1 MRYNNY
7 HSHTHK
13 SSIFTP
19 DTYIKIEDYC
29 KRIVELGHDTY
40 FTTEHGFGGDI
51 FEAREMCD
59 KYGLKCKF
67 GLEGYIVKDP
77 LGVDENEKR
86 DASNYHIVII
96 PKTNIARKKVNKI
109 NSRAHKEGFY
119 YKPRIFLEDL
129 LTLDKN
135 DVIITTACVAGFVK
149 NKKGMEEI
157 FMPLYEHFGNN
168 LFLEVQSHNH
178 INQVTHNEK
187 ILDLQQK
194 YGLNIISAN
203 DSHYI
208 YPQDA
213 SKRELLLA
221 GKHIKYD
228 DEGGFILDYPDIDI
242 LVERYR
248 NQGVLNEKQITE
260 AIENT
265 LVFDDFEPIDI
276 NKESKMPNI
285 YPDLTEEERYDKLEK
300 LTWNNFYNMIVPEDR
315 IEEQDL
321 PKYKEKLAHCLKVV
335 KDTMEMQTQ
344 DYFLLD
350 EKLVNLA
357 IDKYGGVL
365 TRSSRGSAGA
375 FYLNR
380 VLNLTQLDSDTT
392 DIPMYPDRFMSVAR
406 TLENRSYPDLDLN
419 VVDQEPFVKASKE
432 LLGEFGCYP
441 MVAYGT
447 MGLSESFRNVCR
459 SKGMEFDEFNEVGK
473 EIEKHENDSK
483 WKSYIDEAKEL
494 VGTVV
499 SASIHP
505 CSYLLFSGDIE
516 HELGVIRVGKAICTP
531 ITSNESDD
539 WKYLKNDYLIVSVWE
554 IISNVF
560 ERIGIPIMSLKQL
573 RESVDKKTWDIYSKG
588 LTCTVNQVDSDW
600 GTSLAKRYKPRS
612 IDEVAMLTAA
622 IRPSF
627 DSWRDSFINREDF
640 TNHNKYMDDLLKSTN
655 KYILFQENLMQYF
668 EWLGISPAESIG
680 LIKKISKKKIK
691 KEDFDKLVDRIKE
704 AWVQQ
709 TGNIE
714 GFYENW
720 EMIQNCMAY
729 SFNCV
734 SGNTRLMRSSS
745 NNKYK
750 PTIKEMYNIMNSRQY
765 AIKSGHY
772 SLYTKYHHCGY
783 GFALSMFEDG
793 RLHQNQIVGISYA
806 GIKSTYKV
814 ITKTGKSIVC
824 TDNHKFPTPNGK
836 FMLKDL
842 KIGDILYCAGEY
854 DNTKYNYTLTNGDFK
869 KNFPQKGELGFQE
882 IPNGASVVYDRAR
895 LIHVLNKDCCEIC
908 GKEYSEDCSFEQH
921 HKDGDSTNN
930 CVENYLWLC
939 NSCHKKE
946 HYRNLNRNKKYDKGI
961 PVYEDEIVSIEYQ
974 KEEDVYDIS
983 MLAPAHNFLTDNG
996 LVTSNSPHAIGYGYD
1011 SVYCAYLKSHYPL
1024 EYYSVVLNIYQD
1036 DQVRTSK
1043 LISEMAYFKISLKNI
1058 LFGFSKGD
1066 YGFDKKT
1073 NSIYKGIK
1081 SIKFMNSNISDELYA
1096 LSSNK
1101 YKYFVDLLKDI
1112 ADRTSVNSRQLEILI
1127 KLDYFREFGNSK
1139 LLWTINKK
1147 FVELKQGEANVF
1159 KQESVN
1165 EDQISFFGVM
1175 PKSLSEKY
1183 KSDPLI
1189 SMICKKYEFTEKT
1202 SGCMDILR
1210 ECEEYYRCTV
1220 TDDFSIGEKI
1230 EVQNEYVGYVDF
1242 CTHKPEDRTR
1252 LLILDIFPLRSKKT
1266 NEVWANKLK
1275 TCSLGTGKPGEILVY
1290 ENVFQNNPLSKYDV
1304 INVNTE
1310 SLTKKEW
1317 QGRTSWYLNYY
1328 NIEKE
1333 A

>member
-29 KRIVELGHDTY
+29 KRIVELGHDAY

-59 KYGLKCKF
+59 KYGIKCKF

-149 NKKGMEEI
+149 NEKGMEEI

-178 INQVTHNEK
+178 INQVKHNEK
-187 ILDLQQK
+187 ILDLQK
-194 YGLNIISAN
+194 RYGLSIISAN

-208 YPQDA
+208 YPQDS
-213 SKRELLLA
+213 SKRDLLLA
-221 GKHIKYD
+221 GKHIKYE
-228 DEGGFILDYPDIDI
+228 DEGGFILDYPDVDT
-242 LVERYR
+242 LVERYK
-248 NQGVLNEKQITE
+248 NQGVLNDRQINQ

-265 LVFDDFEPIDI
+265 LVFDSFETIDI

-285 YPDLTEEERYDKLEK
+285 YPDLTEDERYNKLEK
-300 LTWNNFYNMIVPEDR
+300 LTWDNFYNIIVPEDN
-315 IEEQDL
+315 ITNEDL
-321 PKYKEKLAHCLKVV
+321 PKYKEKLSHCLKVI

-357 IDKYGGVL
+357 INKYGGIL

-419 VVDQEPFVKASKE
+419 IVDQEPFVKASKE
-432 LLGEFGCYP
+432 LLGEYGCYP

-459 SKGMEFDEFNEVGK
+459 SKGMEFDEFNDVGK
-473 EIEKHENDSK
+473 EVEKHENDSK
-483 WKSYIDEAKEL
+483 WKPYIDEAKEL

-499 SASIHP
+499 SASMHP

-516 HELGVIRVGKAICTP
+516 YELGVIRVGKAICTP

-539 WKYLKNDYLIVSVWE
+539 WKYLKNDYLLVSVWD
-554 IISNVF
+554 IISKVF
-560 ERIGIPIMSLKQL
+560 ERIGKPIMSLREL
-573 RESVDKKTWDIYSKG
+573 RESVDEKTWDIYSKG

-600 GTSLAKRYKPRS
+600 GTSLAKRYKPKS

-627 DSWRDSFINREDF
+627 DAWRDSFINREDF

-709 TGNIE
+709 TGNID

-734 SGNTRLMRSSS
+734 SGDTRLMRGKW
-745 NNKYK
+745 NIGYN
-750 PTIKEMYNIMNSRQY
+750 PTVKEMYYSYNSKY
-765 AIKSGHY
+765 AM
-772 SLYTKYHHCGY
+772 
-783 GFALSMFEDG
+783 SMYEDG
-793 RLHQNQIVGISYA
+793 TVHKNKICGIRYA

-814 ITKTGKSIVC
+814 ITKTGNSIVC
-824 TDNHKFPTPNGK
+824 TDNHKFPTLTGEKMLSELKVGDKLFCLGK
-836 FMLKDL
+836 AFYLR
-842 KIGDILYCAGEY
+842 
-854 DNTKYNYTLTNGDFK
+854 
-869 KNFPQKGELGFQE
+869 KNK
-882 IPNGASVVYDRAR
+882 
-895 LIHVLNKDCCEIC
+895 
-908 GKEYSEDCSFEQH
+908 
-921 HKDGDSTNN
+921 
-930 CVENYLWLC
+930 
-939 NSCHKKE
+939 
-946 HYRNLNRNKKYDKGI
+946 
-961 PVYEDEIVSIEYQ
+961 VYEDEIISIDYQ
-974 KEEDVYDIS
+974 KDEDVYDIS
-983 MLAPAHNFLTDNG
+983 MLAPAHNFLTDSG
-996 LVTSNSPHAIGYGYD
+996 IVTSNSPHAIGYGYD

-1024 EYYSVVLNIYQD
+1024 EYYSIVLNIYQD

-1043 LISEMAYFKISLKNI
+1043 LISEMSYFKISLKNI

-1066 YGFDKKT
+1066 YGFDKET

-1081 SIKFMNSNISDELYA
+1081 SIKFMNSNISEELYA
-1096 LSSNK
+1096 LSKNK

-1112 ADRTSVNSRQLEILI
+1112 ADKTSVNSRQLEILI

-1147 FVELKQGEANVF
+1147 FIELKQGNANVF
-1159 KQESVN
+1159 KQENIN
-1165 EDQISFFGVM
+1165 EDQISFFGIM

-1189 SMICKKYEFTEKT
+1189 SMISKKYEFTNREE
-1202 SGCMDILR
+1202 GCMDILR
-1210 ECEEYYRCTV
+1210 ECEEYYKCTI
-1220 TDDFSIGEKI
+1220 TNDFSIGEKI

-1266 NEVWANKLK
+1266 NEVWANKIK
-1275 TCSLGTGKPGEILVY
+1275 TCSLGTGKPGEILIY
-1290 ENVFQNNPLSKYDV
+1290 EKYFQTNQLSKYDV
-1304 INVNTE
+1304 INVNAE

-1317 QGRTSWYLNYY
+1317 QGKTSWYLNYY
-1328 NIEKE
+1328 NIERDI
-1333 A
+1333 

>member
-59 KYGLKCKF
+59 KYGIKCKF

-96 PKTNIARKKVNKI
+96 PKTNLARKKINKI

-149 NKKGMEEI
+149 NEKGMEEI
-157 FMPLYEHFGNN
+157 FMPLYKHFGKN

-178 INQVTHNEK
+178 INQIKHNEK
-187 ILDLQQK
+187 IIDLQQK

-213 SKRELLLA
+213 SKRELLLS

-228 DEGGFILDYPDIDI
+228 DEGGFILDYPDTDT

-248 NQGVLNEKQITE
+248 SQGVLNEKQITE

-265 LVFDDFEPIDI
+265 LVFDDFETIDI

-285 YPDLTEEERYDKLEK
+285 YPELTEEERYNKLEK
-300 LTWNNFYNMIVPEDR
+300 LTWDNFYNMIVPEDK
-315 IEEQDL
+315 ITEEDL
-321 PKYKEKLAHCLKVV
+321 PKYKEKMAHCLKVV

-473 EIEKHENDSK
+473 EIEKHENDTK

-554 IISNVF
+554 IISKVF
-560 ERIGIPIMSLKQL
+560 ERIGIPIMSLKEL
-573 RESVDKKTWDIYSKG
+573 RESVDEKTWDIYSKG

-600 GTSLAKRYKPRS
+600 GTSLAKRYKPKS

-627 DSWRDSFINREDF
+627 DAWRDSFINREDF

-729 SFNCV
+729 SFN
-734 SGNTRLMRSSS
+734 
-745 NNKYK
+745 
-750 PTIKEMYNIMNSRQY
+750 
-765 AIKSGHY
+765 
-772 SLYTKYHHCGY
+772 
-783 GFALSMFEDG
+783 
-793 RLHQNQIVGISYA
+793 
-806 GIKSTYKV
+806 
-814 ITKTGKSIVC
+814 
-824 TDNHKFPTPNGK
+824 
-836 FMLKDL
+836 
-842 KIGDILYCAGEY
+842 
-854 DNTKYNYTLTNGDFK
+854 
-869 KNFPQKGELGFQE
+869 
-882 IPNGASVVYDRAR
+882 
-895 LIHVLNKDCCEIC
+895 
-908 GKEYSEDCSFEQH
+908 
-921 HKDGDSTNN
+921 
-930 CVENYLWLC
+930 
-939 NSCHKKE
+939 
-946 HYRNLNRNKKYDKGI
+946 
-961 PVYEDEIVSIEYQ
+961 
-974 KEEDVYDIS
+974 
-983 MLAPAHNFLTDNG
+983 
-996 LVTSNSPHAIGYGYD
+996 SPHAIGYGYD

-1043 LISEMAYFKISLKNI
+1043 LIGEMAYFKISLKNI
-1058 LFGFSKGD
+1058 QFGFSKGD
-1066 YGFDKKT
+1066 YGFDKET

-1159 KQESVN
+1159 KQENVN

-1290 ENVFQNNPLSKYDV
+1290 EKVFQNNPLSKYDV

>member
-1 MRYNNY
+1 MIHMRYNNY

-29 KRIVELGHDTY
+29 KRIAELGHDTY

-59 KYGLKCKF
+59 KYGIKCKF

-77 LGVDENEKR
+77 LGLDENEKR

-96 PKTNIARKKVNKI
+96 PKTNIARKKINKI

-129 LTLDKN
+129 LTLDK
-135 DVIITTACVAGFVK
+135 DEVVITTACVAGFIR
-149 NKKGMEEI
+149 NEKGVEEV
-157 FMPLYEHFGNN
+157 FTPLYQHFGQN

-178 INQVTHNEK
+178 INQIKHNEK
-187 ILDLQQK
+187 VLELQNK
-194 YGLNIISAN
+194 YNLNIISAN

-213 SKRELLLA
+213 SKRDLLLA

-228 DEGGFILDYPDIDI
+228 DEGGFILDYPDIDT

-248 NQGVLNEKQITE
+248 TQGVLNESQITQ

-265 LVFDDFEPIDI
+265 LIFDSFETIDI
-276 NKESKMPNI
+276 NKEAKMPNI
-285 YPDLTEEERYDKLEK
+285 YPELAEEERYDKLEK
-300 LTWNNFYNMIVPEDR
+300 LTWDNFYNMIVPEDK

-335 KDTMEMQTQ
+335 KDTMEMKTQ

-357 IDKYGGVL
+357 IDKYGGIL

-473 EIEKHENDSK
+473 EVEKHENDSK

-516 HELGVIRVGKAICTP
+516 YELGVIRVGKAICTP

-554 IISNVF
+554 IISKVF
-560 ERIGIPIMSLKQL
+560 ERIGIPIMSLKEL
-573 RESVDKKTWDIYSKG
+573 RESVDSKTWDIYSKG

-627 DSWRDSFINREDF
+627 DAWRDSFINREDF
-640 TNHNKYMDDLLKSTN
+640 TNHNKYMDELLKSTN

-704 AWVQQ
+704 AWIQQ
-709 TGNIE
+709 TGNID

-734 SGNTRLMRSSS
+734 SGDTKLMRDKWHRGY
-745 NNKYK
+745 N
-750 PTIKEMYNIMNSRQY
+750 PTVKEMYYSYNRQY
-765 AIKSGHY
+765 AM
-772 SLYTKYHHCGY
+772 
-783 GFALSMFEDG
+783 SMYEDG
-793 RLHQNQIVGISYA
+793 TVHKNKICGISYA
-806 GIKSTYKV
+806 GVKSTYK
-814 ITKTGKSIVC
+814 ITTKTGRSLVC
-824 TDNHKFPTPNGK
+824 TDNHKFPLLTGEK
-836 FMLKDL
+836 MLKEL
-842 KIGDILYCAGEY
+842 KVGDKLLCA
-854 DNTKYNYTLTNGDFK
+854 NKQNIFK
-869 KNFPQKGELGFQE
+869 IK
-882 IPNGASVVYDRAR
+882 S
-895 LIHVLNKDCCEIC
+895 
-908 GKEYSEDCSFEQH
+908 S
-921 HKDGDSTNN
+921 
-930 CVENYLWLC
+930 
-939 NSCHKKE
+939 
-946 HYRNLNRNKKYDKGI
+946 
-961 PVYEDEIVSIEYQ
+961 VYEDEIVSIEYQ

-983 MLAPAHNFLTDNG
+983 MLAPAHNFLSDDG
-996 LVTSNSPHAIGYGYD
+996 IVTSNSPHAIGYGYD

-1066 YGFDKKT
+1066 YGFDKET

-1096 LSSNK
+1096 LSKNE
-1101 YKYFVDLLKDI
+1101 YAYFVDLLKDI
-1112 ADRTSVNSRQLEILI
+1112 ADKTSVNSRQLEILI

-1147 FVELKQGEANVF
+1147 FVELKQGTANVF
-1159 KQESVN
+1159 KQENVN
-1165 EDQISFFGVM
+1165 ENQISFFGVM

-1183 KSDPLI
+1183 KTDPII
-1189 SMICKKYEFTEKT
+1189 SMICKKYEFTERT
-1202 SGCMDILR
+1202 DGCMDILR
-1210 ECEEYYRCTV
+1210 ECEEYYKCTV

-1230 EVQNEYVGYVDF
+1230 EVQNEFVGYVDF

-1290 ENVFQNNPLSKYDV
+1290 EKVFQNNPLSKYDV

-1328 NIEKE
+1328 SIEKE

>member
-59 KYGLKCKF
+59 KYGIKCKF

-96 PKTNIARKKVNKI
+96 PKTNLARKKINKI

-149 NKKGMEEI
+149 NEKGMEEI
-157 FMPLYEHFGNN
+157 FMPLYEHFGKN

-178 INQVTHNEK
+178 INQIKHNEK

-228 DEGGFILDYPDIDI
+228 DEGGFILDYPDTDT

-248 NQGVLNEKQITE
+248 SQGVLNEKQITE

-265 LVFDDFEPIDI
+265 LVFDDFETIDI

-285 YPDLTEEERYDKLEK
+285 YPELTEEERYNKLEK
-300 LTWNNFYNMIVPEDR
+300 LTWDNFYNMIVPEDK
-315 IEEQDL
+315 ITEEDL

-473 EIEKHENDSK
+473 EIEKHENDTK

-554 IISNVF
+554 IISKVF
-560 ERIGIPIMSLKQL
+560 ERIGIPIMSLKEL
-573 RESVDKKTWDIYSKG
+573 RESVDSKTWDIYSKG

-600 GTSLAKRYKPRS
+600 GTSLAKRYKPKS

-627 DSWRDSFINREDF
+627 DAWRDSFINREDF

-704 AWVQQ
+704 SWVQQ

-729 SFNCV
+729 SF
-734 SGNTRLMRSSS
+734 
-745 NNKYK
+745 
-750 PTIKEMYNIMNSRQY
+750 
-765 AIKSGHY
+765 
-772 SLYTKYHHCGY
+772 
-783 GFALSMFEDG
+783 
-793 RLHQNQIVGISYA
+793 
-806 GIKSTYKV
+806 
-814 ITKTGKSIVC
+814 
-824 TDNHKFPTPNGK
+824 
-836 FMLKDL
+836 
-842 KIGDILYCAGEY
+842 
-854 DNTKYNYTLTNGDFK
+854 
-869 KNFPQKGELGFQE
+869 
-882 IPNGASVVYDRAR
+882 
-895 LIHVLNKDCCEIC
+895 
-908 GKEYSEDCSFEQH
+908 
-921 HKDGDSTNN
+921 
-930 CVENYLWLC
+930 
-939 NSCHKKE
+939 
-946 HYRNLNRNKKYDKGI
+946 
-961 PVYEDEIVSIEYQ
+961 
-974 KEEDVYDIS
+974 
-983 MLAPAHNFLTDNG
+983 
-996 LVTSNSPHAIGYGYD
+996 NSPHAIGYGYD

-1043 LISEMAYFKISLKNI
+1043 LIGEMAYFKISLKNI
-1058 LFGFSKGD
+1058 QFGFSKGD
-1066 YGFDKKT
+1066 YGFDKET

-1159 KQESVN
+1159 KQENVN

-1189 SMICKKYEFTEKT
+1189 SMICKKYEFTERVD
-1202 SGCMDILR
+1202 GCMDILR

-1220 TDDFSIGEKI
+1220 TDDFPIGEKI

-1290 ENVFQNNPLSKYDV
+1290 EKVFQNNPLSKYDV